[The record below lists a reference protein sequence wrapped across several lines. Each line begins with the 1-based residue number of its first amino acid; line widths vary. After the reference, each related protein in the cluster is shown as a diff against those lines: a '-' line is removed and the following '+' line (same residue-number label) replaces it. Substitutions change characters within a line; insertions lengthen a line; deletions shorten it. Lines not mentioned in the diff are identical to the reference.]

1 MNIYDYIK
9 NGVIMTENNNLDTKE
24 NAKDEENKLFF
35 KSFSDFKDFIESSKY
50 SIRSISENEIIFKFD
65 DKDQT
70 TNFFTM
76 VIDEDV
82 EAFLKLKDNLES
94 AKKELNEKLLRLAAE
109 FENYKKRNLIEKKQ
123 ATYIAKENMLRD
135 LLFFI
140 DNFERGLNLYENTQK
155 DTDFFKGMKSVEKD
169 FQTFLEKN
177 NIKKININIGDDF
190 NPNFHQALELKK
202 SDKFDSN
209 KILEVI
215 QTGYSLDDK
224 LLRPSLVIVSSGA
237 DNE

>member
-1 MNIYDYIK
+1 
-9 NGVIMTENNNLDTKE
+9 MTENNNLDTKE

-94 AKKELNEKLLRLAAE
+94 AKKELVIKRKQIFCSFAVGGDLFAA
-109 FENYKKRNLIEKKQ
+109 
-123 ATYIAKENMLRD
+123 A
-135 LLFFI
+135 
-140 DNFERGLNLYENTQK
+140 
-155 DTDFFKGMKSVEKD
+155 
-169 FQTFLEKN
+169 
-177 NIKKININIGDDF
+177 
-190 NPNFHQALELKK
+190 
-202 SDKFDSN
+202 
-209 KILEVI
+209 
-215 QTGYSLDDK
+215 
-224 LLRPSLVIVSSGA
+224 
-237 DNE
+237 

>member
-1 MNIYDYIK
+1 MS
-9 NGVIMTENNNLDTKE
+9 ENNTLEQKE
-24 NAKDEENKLFF
+24 NSKKEENKLVF
-35 KSFSDFKDFIESSKY
+35 KSFSDFKSFIEGSEYITVSSSK
-50 SIRSISENEIIFKFD
+50 NEIAFKFND
-65 DKDQT
+65 TDKF
-70 TNFFTM
+70 TNFLII
-76 VIDEDV
+76 VNDEDT
-82 EAFLKLKDNLES
+82 EAFLKLKDDLEA

-123 ATYIAKENMLRD
+123 ATYVAKENMLRD

-140 DNFERGLNLYENTQK
+140 DNFERGLNLYENSQK

-169 FQTFLEKN
+169 FQNFLEKN
-177 NIKKININIGDDF
+177 NIEKIKITTGDDF
-190 NPNFHQALELKK
+190 DPNFHQALELKK
-202 SDKFDSN
+202 SEKFDSN

>member
-1 MNIYDYIK
+1 
-9 NGVIMTENNNLDTKE
+9 MTENNNLDTKE
-24 NAKDEENKLFF
+24 NTEDEENKLFF
-35 KSFSDFKDFIESSKY
+35 KSFSDFKDFIENSKY
-50 SIRSISENEIIFKFD
+50 SIKSISENEIIFKFD

-82 EAFLKLKDNLES
+82 EALLKLKDNLEL

-140 DNFERGLNLYENTQK
+140 DNFERGLNLYENTQY
-155 DTDFFKGMKSVEKD
+155 
-169 FQTFLEKN
+169 L
-177 NIKKININIGDDF
+177 
-190 NPNFHQALELKK
+190 
-202 SDKFDSN
+202 
-209 KILEVI
+209 
-215 QTGYSLDDK
+215 
-224 LLRPSLVIVSSGA
+224 PSHIVTSSGPPISTPELVA
-237 DNE
+237 SAPVIEHNKPPLKITVQ

>member
-1 MNIYDYIK
+1 
-9 NGVIMTENNNLDTKE
+9 MTENNNLDTKE
-24 NAKDEENKLFF
+24 NTKDEENKLFF

-50 SIRSISENEIIFKFD
+50 SIKSISENEIIFKFD

-76 VIDEDV
+76 VVNEDV

>member
-1 MNIYDYIK
+1 
-9 NGVIMTENNNLDTKE
+9 MTENNNLDTKE
-24 NAKDEENKLFF
+24 NTEDEENKLFF

-76 VIDEDV
+76 VVNEDV

>member
-1 MNIYDYIK
+1 
-9 NGVIMTENNNLDTKE
+9 MTENNNLDTKE

>member
-1 MNIYDYIK
+1 
-9 NGVIMTENNNLDTKE
+9 MTENNNLDTKE
-24 NAKDEENKLFF
+24 NTKDEENKLFF
-35 KSFSDFKDFIESSKY
+35 KSFSDFKDFIENSKY
-50 SIRSISENEIIFKFD
+50 SIKSISENEIIFKFD

>member
-1 MNIYDYIK
+1 
-9 NGVIMTENNNLDTKE
+9 MTENNNLDTKE
-24 NAKDEENKLFF
+24 NTEDEENKLFF
-35 KSFSDFKDFIESSKY
+35 KSFSDFKDFIENSKY
-50 SIRSISENEIIFKFD
+50 SIKSISENEIIFKFD

-82 EAFLKLKDNLES
+82 EAFLKLKDNLEL

>member
-1 MNIYDYIK
+1 
-9 NGVIMTENNNLDTKE
+9 MTENNNLDTKE
-24 NAKDEENKLFF
+24 NTKDEENKLFF

>member
-1 MNIYDYIK
+1 
-9 NGVIMTENNNLDTKE
+9 MTENNNLDTKE
-24 NAKDEENKLFF
+24 NTKDEENKLFF
-35 KSFSDFKDFIESSKY
+35 KSFSDFKDFIKSSKY
-50 SIRSISENEIIFKFD
+50 SIKSISENEIIFKFD

-76 VIDEDV
+76 VVNEDV

>member
-1 MNIYDYIK
+1 
-9 NGVIMTENNNLDTKE
+9 MTENNNLDTKE
-24 NAKDEENKLFF
+24 NTKDEENKLFF

-76 VIDEDV
+76 VVNEDV

>member
-1 MNIYDYIK
+1 
-9 NGVIMTENNNLDTKE
+9 MTENNNLDTKE
-24 NAKDEENKLFF
+24 NTKDEENKLFF

-76 VIDEDV
+76 VVNEDV

-140 DNFERGLNLYENTQK
+140 DNFERGLDLYENTQK

>member
-1 MNIYDYIK
+1 
-9 NGVIMTENNNLDTKE
+9 MTENNNLDTKE
-24 NAKDEENKLFF
+24 NTKDEENKLFF

-76 VIDEDV
+76 VVNEDV

-123 ATYIAKENMLRD
+123 ATYIAKENML
-135 LLFFI
+135 
-140 DNFERGLNLYENTQK
+140 
-155 DTDFFKGMKSVEKD
+155 
-169 FQTFLEKN
+169 
-177 NIKKININIGDDF
+177 KIF
-190 NPNFHQALELKK
+190 YF
-202 SDKFDSN
+202 
-209 KILEVI
+209 
-215 QTGYSLDDK
+215 Y
-224 LLRPSLVIVSSGA
+224 R
-237 DNE
+237 

>member
-1 MNIYDYIK
+1 
-9 NGVIMTENNNLDTKE
+9 MTENNNLDTKE
-24 NAKDEENKLFF
+24 NTEDEENKLFF
-35 KSFSDFKDFIESSKY
+35 KSFSDFKDFIENSKY
-50 SIRSISENEIIFKFD
+50 SIKSISENEIIFKFD

-82 EAFLKLKDNLES
+82 EAFLKLKDNLEL

-169 FQTFLEKN
+169 FQTFL
-177 NIKKININIGDDF
+177 KKII
-190 NPNFHQALELKK
+190 
-202 SDKFDSN
+202 
-209 KILEVI
+209 
-215 QTGYSLDDK
+215 
-224 LLRPSLVIVSSGA
+224 
-237 DNE
+237 

>member
-1 MNIYDYIK
+1 
-9 NGVIMTENNNLDTKE
+9 MTENNNLDTKE
-24 NAKDEENKLFF
+24 NTEDEENKLFF
-35 KSFSDFKDFIESSKY
+35 KSFSDFKDFIENSKY
-50 SIRSISENEIIFKFD
+50 SIKSISENEIIFKFD

-76 VIDEDV
+76 VVNEDV

>member
-1 MNIYDYIK
+1 
-9 NGVIMTENNNLDTKE
+9 MTENNNLDTKE
-24 NAKDEENKLFF
+24 NTQDEENKLFF
-35 KSFSDFKDFIESSKY
+35 KSFSDFKDFIENSKY
-50 SIRSISENEIIFKFD
+50 SIKSISENEIIFKFD

-82 EAFLKLKDNLES
+82 EAFLKLKDNLEL

>member
-1 MNIYDYIK
+1 MN
-9 NGVIMTENNNLDTKE
+9 ENNNLDTKE
-24 NAKDEENKLFF
+24 NTEDEENKLFF
-35 KSFSDFKDFIESSKY
+35 KSFSDFKDFIENSKY
-50 SIRSISENEIIFKFD
+50 SIKSISENEIIFKFD

-82 EAFLKLKDNLES
+82 EALLKLKDNLEL

-155 DTDFFKGMKSVEKD
+155 DTDFFKVMKSVEKD
-169 FQTFLEKN
+169 FQTFL
-177 NIKKININIGDDF
+177 
-190 NPNFHQALELKK
+190 
-202 SDKFDSN
+202 
-209 KILEVI
+209 
-215 QTGYSLDDK
+215 
-224 LLRPSLVIVSSGA
+224 
-237 DNE
+237 

>member
-1 MNIYDYIK
+1 
-9 NGVIMTENNNLDTKE
+9 
-24 NAKDEENKLFF
+24 
-35 KSFSDFKDFIESSKY
+35 
-50 SIRSISENEIIFKFD
+50 
-65 DKDQT
+65 
-70 TNFFTM
+70 M
-76 VIDEDV
+76 VVNEDV

-177 NIKKININIGDDF
+177 NIKKINVNTGDDF

-202 SDKFDSN
+202 SDEFDSN

>member
-1 MNIYDYIK
+1 MSENK
-9 NGVIMTENNNLDTKE
+9 NLEQKE
-24 NAKDEENKLFF
+24 NSKKEENKLVF
-35 KSFSDFKDFIESSKY
+35 KSFSDFKSFIEGSEYITVSSSK
-50 SIRSISENEIIFKFD
+50 NEIVFKFND
-65 DKDQT
+65 TDKF
-70 TNFFTM
+70 TNFFTI
-76 VIDEDV
+76 VNDEDT
-82 EAFLKLKDNLES
+82 EAFLKLKDDLEA

-123 ATYIAKENMLRD
+123 ATYVAKENMLRD

-140 DNFERGLNLYENTQK
+140 DNFERGLNLYENSQK

-169 FQTFLEKN
+169 FQNFLEKN
-177 NIKKININIGDDF
+177 NIEKININTGDDF
-190 NPNFHQALELKK
+190 DPNFHQALELKK
-202 SDKFDSN
+202 SKKFDSN

>member
-1 MNIYDYIK
+1 
-9 NGVIMTENNNLDTKE
+9 MTENNNLDTKE
-24 NAKDEENKLFF
+24 NTEDEENKLFF
-35 KSFSDFKDFIESSKY
+35 KSFSDFKDFIENSKY
-50 SIRSISENEIIFKFD
+50 SIKSISENEIIFKFD

-82 EAFLKLKDNLES
+82 EAFLKLKDNLEL

-177 NIKKININIGDDF
+177 NIKKININTGDDL

>member
-1 MNIYDYIK
+1 
-9 NGVIMTENNNLDTKE
+9 MTENNNLDTKE

-169 FQTFLEKN
+169 FKTFLEKN

>member
-1 MNIYDYIK
+1 
-9 NGVIMTENNNLDTKE
+9 MTENNNLDTKE
-24 NAKDEENKLFF
+24 NTEDEENKLFF
-35 KSFSDFKDFIESSKY
+35 KSFSDFKDFIENSKY
-50 SIRSISENEIIFKFD
+50 SIKSISENEIIFKFD

-76 VIDEDV
+76 VVNEDV

-169 FQTFLEKN
+169 FQTFW
-177 NIKKININIGDDF
+177 KKII
-190 NPNFHQALELKK
+190 
-202 SDKFDSN
+202 
-209 KILEVI
+209 
-215 QTGYSLDDK
+215 
-224 LLRPSLVIVSSGA
+224 
-237 DNE
+237 

>member
-1 MNIYDYIK
+1 
-9 NGVIMTENNNLDTKE
+9 MTENNNLDTKE

-76 VIDEDV
+76 VVNEDV